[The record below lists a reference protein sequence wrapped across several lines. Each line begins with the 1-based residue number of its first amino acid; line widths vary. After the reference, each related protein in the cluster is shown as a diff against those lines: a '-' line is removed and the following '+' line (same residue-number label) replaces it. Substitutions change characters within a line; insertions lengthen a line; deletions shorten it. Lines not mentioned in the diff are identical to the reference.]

1 VRAAD
6 RKAENRLSLRV
17 KQLARTNSAFPEI
30 SGLPVGVPQ
39 AATSFAPVTTRQP
52 FTEPK
57 PHPDRM
63 ELRLA
68 PSSDP
73 AEVPPPRRQ
82 SAIDAP
88 VERESA
94 NASLHIT
101 LPARLAIA
109 ASALDRVERKQ
120 VETLAKLRT
129 PLLAAAERLRIALA
143 ATGLCQTG

>member
-1 VRAAD
+1 
-6 RKAENRLSLRV
+6 
-17 KQLARTNSAFPEI
+17 
-30 SGLPVGVPQ
+30 
-39 AATSFAPVTTRQP
+39 
-52 FTEPK
+52 
-57 PHPDRM
+57 
-63 ELRLA
+63 
-68 PSSDP
+68 
-73 AEVPPPRRQ
+73 
-82 SAIDAP
+82 